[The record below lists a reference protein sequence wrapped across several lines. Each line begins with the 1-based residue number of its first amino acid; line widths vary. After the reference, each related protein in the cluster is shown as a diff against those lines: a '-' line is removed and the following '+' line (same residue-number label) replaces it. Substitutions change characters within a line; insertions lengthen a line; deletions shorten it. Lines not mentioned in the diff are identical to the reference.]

1 MKYTHHKLPAFFEF
15 AKDKERS
22 QIENRNDSFVNKLYG
37 IIPNKPINTKGLKL
51 EIIDFRKL
59 MGNVNVRWTKEV
71 ADLYNELNPQYRYAL
86 NMKDEYINNM
96 RYIACE
102 LRKKFTDLGYSEETI
117 ADMLVSYVYGK
128 QIRYKELLWF
138 CFGWYIVNNLK
149 KNVVIKETKEI
160 QCVDCGEWIE
170 VGLYSKTTRC
180 PQCTKEHRKE
190 WDRQRKRRTI

>member
-51 EIIDFRKL
+51 DTIDYRKL

-102 LRKKFTDLGYSEETI
+102 LRRKFTDLGYSEKTI
-117 ADMLVSYVYGK
+117 TDMLVSYVYGK

-138 CFGWYIVNNLK
+138 CFGWYIANNLK
-149 KNVVIKETKEI
+149 RNVVIKETKEI
-160 QCVDCGEWIE
+160 QCIDCGEWVE
-170 VGLYSKTTRC
+170 VGLYSNATRC
-180 PQCTKEHRKE
+180 ANCQREYRKLK
-190 WDRQRKRRTI
+190 DRLRKQRKS